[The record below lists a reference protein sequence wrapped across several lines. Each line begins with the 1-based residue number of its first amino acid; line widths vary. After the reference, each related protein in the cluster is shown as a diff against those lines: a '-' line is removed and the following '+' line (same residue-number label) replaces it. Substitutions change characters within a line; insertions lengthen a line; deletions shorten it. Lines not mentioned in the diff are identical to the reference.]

1 MQNSFQPHLFTDK
14 EPQTQ
19 STKKTVL
26 IIDENLMFLSIHE
39 AIVRLLKKETEVTIM
54 TTSSP
59 EQALFISRRYPLDLI
74 ITGQL
79 SKMSDKG
86 FLSMIKKPELNAN
99 TPVLIAIS
107 EYEAGTHQELIE
119 QGATECVEKNANKA
133 ILLNAARSAL
143 KLI

>member
-1 MQNSFQPHLFTDK
+1 MVNCFG
-14 EPQTQ
+14 
-19 STKKTVL
+19 
-26 IIDENLMFLSIHE
+26 IHISRE
-39 AIVRLLKKETEVTIM
+39 KNQRLVDSEY
-54 TTSSP
+54 P